1 VSEQRELDEIKEALD
16 HATRHDA
23 ATITVMTRDLYFAL
37 QQAAAAP
44 TQPAGELRDKIE
56 SIVQW
61 ASTKTPCGDNYQ
73 CLLSD
78 LQAALGREGK

>member
-1 VSEQRELDEIKEALD
+1 MK
-16 HATRHDA
+16 
-23 ATITVMTRDLYFAL
+23 ATIFFHDVPTQGENLVEIEFTAEPVW
-37 QQAAAAP
+37 AAAAP